1 MIKKLLL
8 SSLILILSWNSFSQT
23 VTPIRDTSRI
33 VLSTETARRVAIDL
47 LEGDKAREEVQI
59 LSKEIDTLKA
69 VVALQDSLVILR
81 ENEIKDLNKIVE
93 LQTIGDKEKLQRINN
108 LNRELKKQATLKTVF
123 ETTTGV
129 ATIALIISLIVH

>member
-33 VLSTETARRVAIDL
+33 VLSTETARRVAVDL

-93 LQTIGDKEKLQRINN
+93 LQTIGDKEKLQRIDN

>member
-59 LSKEIDTLKA
+59 LSQEIDTLKA

-93 LQTIGDKEKLQRINN
+93 LQTIGDKEKLQRIDN

>member
-33 VLSTETARRVAIDL
+33 VLSTETARRVAVDL

-59 LSKEIDTLKA
+59 LSQEIDTLKA

-93 LQTIGDKEKLQRINN
+93 LQTIGDKEKLQRIDN

>member
-93 LQTIGDKEKLQRINN
+93 LQTVGDKEKLQRIDN
-108 LNRELKKQATLKTVF
+108 LNRELKKQVTLKTVF

>member
-47 LEGDKAREEVQI
+47 LEGDKAQEEVQI

-93 LQTIGDKEKLQRINN
+93 LQTVGDKEKLQRIDN
-108 LNRELKKQATLKTVF
+108 LNRELKKQVTLKTVF

>member
-93 LQTIGDKEKLQRINN
+93 LQTIGDKEKLQRIDN
-108 LNRELKKQATLKTVF
+108 LNKELKKQVTLKTVF

-129 ATIALIISLIVH
+129 ATVALIISLIVH

>member
-93 LQTIGDKEKLQRINN
+93 LQTIGDKEKLQRIDN

>member
-59 LSKEIDTLKA
+59 LSQEIDTLKA

-93 LQTIGDKEKLQRINN
+93 LQTIGDKEKLQRIDN
-108 LNRELKKQATLKTVF
+108 LNRELKKQVTLKTVF

-129 ATIALIISLIVH
+129 ATVALIISLIVH

>member
-23 VTPIRDTSRI
+23 VTPIRDTSGI

-93 LQTIGDKEKLQRINN
+93 LQTIGDKEKLQRIDN
-108 LNRELKKQATLKTVF
+108 LNRELKKQVTLKTVF

-129 ATIALIISLIVH
+129 AVVALIVSLIVH

>member
-33 VLSTETARRVAIDL
+33 VLSTETARRVAVDL

-93 LQTIGDKEKLQRINN
+93 LQTIGDKEKLQRIDN

-129 ATIALIISLIVH
+129 ATIALITSLIVH